1 MAVLRQFQRMRLRE
15 GISAP
20 YTVLEAL
27 SATGLRAIRY
37 AKEVPGIRYVVAN
50 DLSDDA
56 VRSIERNVLHNG
68 IPLTQVVPHAGDAKY
83 AALALPRPPPPGL
96 GDAHVARGAATFPP
110 PTHGA
115 AVDMAA
121 PSSTPTP
128 RARPR
133 LNRPGPG
140 GSRWWTWIRT
150 GPRPAFWTARS
161 RPSTR
166 AVRPQGPRRRA
177 SRCTPDVCSQRA
189 LRLDSRRSRSSQD
202 SFV

>member
-83 AALALPRPPPPGL
+83 AALALPRPPPP
-96 GDAHVARGAATFPP
+96 VWATLTSREGRPLSHPLPTGPP
-110 PTHGA
+110 
-115 AVDMAA
+115 
-121 PSSTPTP
+121 
-128 RARPR
+128 
-133 LNRPGPG
+133 
-140 GSRWWTWIRT
+140 WTWQRRP
-150 GPRPAFWTARS
+150 PRPH
-161 RPSTR
+161 
-166 AVRPQGPRRRA
+166 QGPV
-177 SRCTPDVCSQRA
+177 PG
-189 LRLDSRRSRSSQD
+189 
-202 SFV
+202 